1 MKVVAGIDEAG
12 LGPTLGPLCF
22 GLAAFRAPDA
32 GRRLFG
38 RCEGF
43 VAREPEAAPERL
55 AIDDSKR
62 LFAGRAN
69 LAALELAAL
78 ATCAPRTPR
87 PTTLEELAGGD
98 AGRWPRWY
106 GGDHPRLPVAA
117 EEAHVAAWRE
127 RWLAELARVDVEPLA
142 CLVRPV
148 LEDEFNESLQRG
160 LNKTKAVLAR
170 VAPLLARAA
179 ALDPSCDCEIRVD
192 RLGGRKFYAPLLRS
206 IFPLR
211 PLAIVQES
219 ETVSR
224 YEIRD
229 GARTIHVSFEV
240 GGDGAHLEI
249 ALASVVAKYVREL
262 FVDRLNR
269 HFAPRRPGVRPTA
282 GYPLDARRWLDELG
296 DALTAEERTALVRLR

>member
-22 GLAAFRAPDA
+22 GLAAFRASAA
-32 GRRLFG
+32 GRPLYG
-38 RCEGF
+38 RCEAF

-106 GGDHPRLPVAA
+106 GGAHPPLPVAA
-117 EEAHVAAWRE
+117 EERHVAEWRA
-127 RWLAELARVDVEPLA
+127 RWIDELARVGVEPLA

-148 LEDEFNESLQRG
+148 LEDEFNDSLRSG
-160 LNKTKAVLAR
+160 LNKAEAVLAR
-170 VAPLLARAA
+170 VGPLLARAA
-179 ALDPSCDCEIRVD
+179 ALDPACDCEIRVD
-192 RLGGRKFYAPLLRS
+192 RLGGRKFYAPLLLAT
-206 IFPLR
+206 FPLR
-211 PLAIVQES
+211 ALKVVE
-219 ETVSR
+219 ETEATSR
-224 YEIRD
+224 YELRD
-229 GARTIHVSFEV
+229 GARTIRVSFEV
-240 GGDGAHLEI
+240 EGDGAHLEI

-296 DALTAEERTALVRLR
+296 DALTDEERVALVRLR